1 MDSSEPLDAGQEVLS
16 QAEVERL
23 LAQVA
28 EQYSNAEVLKPGGVR
43 VKHSLDSIQPYDF
56 RQPVFLSAVE
66 LRKLRLRQ
74 EEFARSLAARL
85 SIYLRMEFT
94 LQLSRLQTL
103 NYQKFLES
111 LQTPTHL
118 SLFRADPLR
127 GIGILDIPPQL
138 GVTIV
143 DRLLGGTAQAT
154 NLERDLSDIEAAL
167 LDQAVHIILNEWCS
181 QWASLRELRPVI
193 LGHESNA
200 RFLQTASHDTVMLA
214 MALEVRLGECQDTI
228 QMGFPCYTL
237 EPLMRQLSAQVE
249 ASAKE
254 AAMPAQATG
263 IKWNRSMEE
272 IMVPVTAGWD
282 GLEITARDLAR
293 LQVGD
298 VIQLSPQSVNQ
309 TKVHL
314 ARIPKFTGRLGRQD
328 DKWAV
333 ELTQV
338 LKT

>member
-28 EQYSNAEVLKPGGVR
+28 EQDSNSEVLKPGGVR
-43 VKHSLDSIQPYDF
+43 VKHALDSIQPYDF

-143 DRLLGGTAQAT
+143 DRLLGGSAHAT

-181 QWASLRELRPVI
+181 QWSSLRELRPVI

-249 ASAKE
+249 ASARD
-254 AAMPAQATG
+254 AAVTRPTG
-263 IKWNRSMEE
+263 INWNRHMEE

-282 GLEITARDLAR
+282 GLELTAGELAR
-293 LQVGD
+293 LQIGD
-298 VIQLSPQSVNQ
+298 VIQLDPQSVNQ
-309 TKVHL
+309 TKIHL
-314 ARIPKFTGRLGRQD
+314 ARIPKFLGRLGRQE

-338 LKT
+338 LKS